1 MVQHLGRDPLDH
13 APLLLSV
20 DTRLDN
26 KPRPFRF
33 LNVWTTHP
41 GLLEVIKDYWTHP
54 VYGSPLQVLA
64 SKLRNVKNA
73 LKQWSRTTFGDIF
86 ERARS
91 AERVVTEAEIAYD
104 LDPTEQRRSELHHA
118 RARLRRALVVKESFW
133 RQNARVKWLSDG
145 DRNTNYFHS
154 LVTERRRKTVLRYFG
169 FSETWID
176 MIWRLISNVWFS
188 ILVNGGLHGF
198 FRSSLGLRQGDP
210 ISPSLFVIGIEVLSR
225 ALNTLHTQRGFTP
238 FQVPPHCPII
248 THLAFADD
256 VIIFSSGRTAVVN
269 QILGYNKRVFPIRYL
284 GCPLYTGRSKK
295 VYYTDTY
302 NGVANRILSWKN
314 QILSPGGRVVL
325 IQSVLASMPIHLLAT
340 ASPPKGMLM
349 VIEKLFA
356 KFLWGSSNSGDKFH
370 WIRWADLC
378 RSKDEGGVG
387 LRGLKQV
394 YDSFSIKL
402 WWKFRQQ
409 QSLWAK
415 FMSQKY
421 CAGQHPCLADVG
433 HRGSQAWQ
441 RMVTMQR
448 FGEENISWV
457 VWEGALNFWHDNW
470 MGSGALYDK
479 VEVFYDHSVVDF
491 IDRRAWN
498 VDMLHQFLD
507 GELGLPVKVSFFMLR
522 LLQGRLPL
530 MDRLKRFG
538 VCGPSRCLCC
548 QNPQEEDLNH
558 VFCSGEGARLV
569 WHHFESTAGEFSG
582 MHTVRHMVWFCWLRR
597 WTNDRVKFLQNILPS
612 VACWVL
618 WKVRNEGV
626 FEDQKMRIGVM
637 VTRIVQFLHDLL
649 QSQFPGVQCSAPTWE
664 GLLLE
669 LGSHQR
675 RMVIRP
681 VYWVTPSG
689 GYKLNSDGCS

>member
-1 MVQHLGRDPLDH
+1 MVITLDMM
-13 APLLLSV
+13 
-20 DTRLDN
+20 
-26 KPRPFRF
+26 K
-33 LNVWTTHP
+33 
-41 GLLEVIKDYWTHP
+41 
-54 VYGSPLQVLA
+54 
-64 SKLRNVKNA
+64 
-73 LKQWSRTTFGDIF
+73 
-86 ERARS
+86 
-91 AERVVTEAEIAYD
+91 AYD
-104 LDPTEQRRSELHHA
+104 KVSWPFLLQ
-118 RARLRRALVVKESFW
+118 
-133 RQNARVKWLSDG
+133 
-145 DRNTNYFHS
+145 
-154 LVTERRRKTVLRYFG
+154 VLRYFG

-188 ILVNGGLHGF
+188 VLVNGGLHGF

-210 ISPSLFVIGIEVLSR
+210 ISPSLFVIGAEVLSR

-238 FQVPPHCPII
+238 FEVPPHCPII

-256 VIIFSSGRTAVVN
+256 VIIFSSGGKSSLRLIKRVLDDYSEASSQQINPQKSCFLTHPRAPSQRTAVVN
-269 QILGYNKRVFPIRYL
+269 QILGYNKRVFSIRYL
-284 GCPLYTGRSKK
+284 GCPLYTGKSKK
-295 VYYTDTY
+295 VYYTNTY
-302 NGVANRILSWKN
+302 IGEANRILSWKN
-314 QILSPGGRVVL
+314 QILSPGGNVVL
-325 IQSVLASMPIHLLAT
+325 IQSVLASMPIHLLAA

-394 YDSFSIKL
+394 YDSFFIKL

-421 CAGQHPCLADVG
+421 CAGQHPCLADIG

-457 VWEGALNFWHDNW
+457 VREALDFWHNNW

-507 GELGLPVKVSFFMLR
+507 GELVRQVLEINPPTDRGNDTMVWALTNSGVFSTVSAYSLIRQSNDSSWLFGHIWQQGLPVKVSFFMLR

-538 VCGPSRCLCC
+538 VCGPSKCLCC

-569 WHHFESTAGEFSG
+569 WRHFESTAGEFSG
-582 MHTVRHMVWFCWLRR
+582 VHT
-597 WTNDRVKFLQNILPS
+597 
-612 VACWVL
+612 VL

-637 VTRIVQFLHDLL
+637 
-649 QSQFPGVQCSAPTWE
+649 CSTPTWE
-664 GLLLE
+664 GLLLD

-681 VYWVTPSG
+681 VYWIVQGTSACPWRLQRDLDELMMFKQYFNSITHCYREANAPADRLANFGADSSAGHVFNTFSELLQLVQNLFPKKGGNSRDRTRGPFFSRSSVLSGMGTPE
-689 GYKLNSDGCS
+689 KA